1 VYNIGAR
8 DKGGRK
14 MKKELIEPQK
24 KGEKNKMTLEEI
36 QQLKQLQEAQESYVE
51 DLLERVQNYAAK
63 TNKRDYVAT
72 DKERETFRQI
82 LIIVNNINNYL

>member
-1 VYNIGAR
+1 
-8 DKGGRK
+8 
-14 MKKELIEPQK
+14 
-24 KGEKNKMTLEEI
+24 MTLEEM
-36 QQLKQLQEAQESYVE
+36 LYFKRLQRRYKNEAQESYVE

-63 TNKRDYVAT
+63 TNKREYVAT